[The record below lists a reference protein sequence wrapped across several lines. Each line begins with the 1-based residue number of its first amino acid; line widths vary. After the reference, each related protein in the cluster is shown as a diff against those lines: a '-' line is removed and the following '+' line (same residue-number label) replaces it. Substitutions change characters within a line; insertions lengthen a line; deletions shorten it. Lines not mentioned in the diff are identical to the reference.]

1 MRLLVTGAT
10 GAVGNEVVRQS
21 LADRRIARVV
31 ALTRRPLAH
40 ADPRLDVTLLDDFGS
55 SDAIAQVLPVVDAC
69 VYALGVSQVQV
80 RDPDRYHAIT
90 HGFTLATARA
100 LAARSPQARF
110 LFVSGQGAD
119 PTMRSRVRFAR
130 VKGET
135 ERDLGAL
142 LGDRLIVYRPGYIHP
157 VRGRETVVWQDTLS
171 RPLWWLRAV
180 LPWLVTNTV
189 EVAHALLHGALGAGL
204 PRVLENRDI
213 RAAARAYR
221 ESTLGLVAGV
231 AQARQR

>member
-1 MRLLVTGAT
+1 MHLLVTGAT
-10 GAVGNEVVRQS
+10 GAVGNEVVRQA
-21 LADRRIARVV
+21 LADPRIARVV
-31 ALTRRPLAH
+31 ALTRRPLAWT
-40 ADPRLDVTLLDDFGS
+40 DPRLDVRLLDDFGS
-55 SDAIAQVLPVVDAC
+55 SDAIARVLPAAVDAC
-69 VYALGVSQVQV
+69 AYALGVSQVQV

-135 ERDLGAL
+135 ERDRGAL

-171 RPLWWLRAV
+171 RPLWWLRAL
-180 LPWLVTNTV
+180 LPWLVTDTV
-189 EVAHALLHGALGAGL
+189 EVAHALLHGALGVGV
-204 PRVLENRDI
+204 PRLLENRDI

-221 ESTLGLVAGV
+221 ESRPAVVAGV
-231 AQARQR
+231 